1 MAGYQA
7 VEHSSGGRNGVAILV
22 RDALAVADVVTGLAD
37 QPNAEEARW
46 IEGTVGEIGIA
57 SAYVPNGRSLADPAF
72 TDKLTFLNRLV
83 ARAEKWRDRPAIIAG
98 DFNIAPGDLDV
109 YDPARYLDS
118 THTSPEERRT
128 LTDLAAM
135 GYVDVFRQLQADT
148 QQFTWWDYRA
158 GNFHKNLGM
167 RIDLFMAS
175 RALSTRILTYDM
187 VRDYRK
193 GHKPSDHA
201 PIIMTIGD

>member
-135 GYVDVFRQLQADT
+135 GYVDVFRQLQAEHPT
-148 QQFTWWDYRA
+148 VHLV
-158 GNFHKNLGM
+158 GL
-167 RIDLFMAS
+167 S
-175 RALSTRILTYDM
+175 RRQLPQEPRHADRF
-187 VRDYRK
+187 VH
-193 GHKPSDHA
+193 GQPSPVHTDPHLRHG
-201 PIIMTIGD
+201 P